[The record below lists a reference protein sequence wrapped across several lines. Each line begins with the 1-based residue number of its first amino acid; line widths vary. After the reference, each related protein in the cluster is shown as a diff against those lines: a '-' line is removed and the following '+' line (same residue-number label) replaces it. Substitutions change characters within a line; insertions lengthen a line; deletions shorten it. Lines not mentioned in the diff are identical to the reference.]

1 VTFATIAATFA
12 TVTIYLVTPGEI
24 TIIPSITLVLI
35 PLGAVISKSKTDR
48 PAVRLAVFAAVI
60 DIVISPLA
68 LPVTVAVI
76 IVFDV
81 A

>member
-1 VTFATIAATFA
+1 M
-12 TVTIYLVTPGEI
+12 
-24 TIIPSITLVLI
+24 IPSTTLVLI
-35 PLGAVISKSKTDR
+35 PLGAVIRRSKTER
-48 PAVRLAVFAAVI
+48 PGVKLAVLAAVI
-60 DIVISPLA
+60 DRVISPFA

>member
-1 VTFATIAATFA
+1 MTMM
-12 TVTIYLVTPGEI
+12 
-24 TIIPSITLVLI
+24 PSTTLVLI
-35 PLGAVISKSKTDR
+35 PLGAVIRRSNTER
-48 PAVRLAVFAAVI
+48 PGVKFAVLAEVI
-60 DIVISPLA
+60 DRVISPFA